1 MKLDLLEEKRMEIGK
16 KIRELRKDKKI
27 TLVELSQMTGVAQ
40 ATLSRIETGIMRG
53 TVESHDK
60 IARALGLTLSEF
72 YGSLDDRVDKVI
84 HQEESKRSPVTLRS
98 GKVRCELLTHEAM
111 KKKITPLL
119 LTLEPKAETDAEKSE
134 LGVEKFYFILEGEV
148 NVKIEKKE
156 FILKEGETLY
166 FDASLSHQIGNRG
179 AKKAR
184 VFYAVSP
191 PTL

>member
-1 MKLDLLEEKRMEIGK
+1 MESRMEIGK
-16 KIRELRKDKKI
+16 KIRELRKAKKV
-27 TLVELSQMTGVAQ
+27 TLVELSQITGVAQ

-53 TVESHDK
+53 TVESHEK
-60 IARALGLTLSEF
+60 IARSLGLTLAEF

-84 HQEESKRSPVTLRS
+84 HLEESKRSPITVRS

-119 LTLEPKAETDAEKSE
+119 LTLEPKAETDVEKLE

-148 NVKIEKKE
+148 TVKIEKKE
-156 FILKEGETLY
+156 FVLKEGETLY